1 MPQEKNKIA
10 DIGTSKIA
18 SDSYDV
24 DNIYLTDEGWV
35 YRHFKSTDGSRY
47 WDEIIVAGEVP
58 SGDSPQATNPPKL
71 GTVENP
77 PFETGD
83 GAKDYEYSSHI
94 DSATGDVIDK
104 IETEGGGN
112 GVGDGV
118 TEPVTDIGD
127 LSGTAPTGNLFKGVP
142 YTYTVVADNDA
153 EGGINY
159 DWTAPGGVFG
169 VGGHLG
175 VKSVDITWGQA
186 GQKTVTVTATK
197 AGASDSPVTKSYVET
212 VGEYTLGTA
221 SLVGDA
227 FDVALDLGVK
237 PIASCRLEGN
247 NVMDETYAWTVTS
260 GDASKIVFEPD
271 ATGSDVLV
279 EINAVGTYEL
289 TCTVSSV
296 DAAGVSGDENSPVV
310 ASRNIEVYDPVISS
324 TGAATLSGTF
334 EVGETISIDA
344 IATFSGGLEPIVY
357 EYQWQ
362 MSDDQSVWEGFE
374 SPYTQYD
381 PATVLDNSPTKNLTG
396 VVEGK
401 YIRLQQRATDAAG
414 TVKIAQGTQYG
425 PVTAP

>member
-24 DNIYLTDEGWV
+24 DNIYLTEEGWV

-71 GTVENP
+71 GTVADP
-77 PFETGD
+77 AYLTGD

-118 TEPVTDIGD
+118 TEPTSDIGD
-127 LSGTAPTGNLFKGVP
+127 LSGTAPTGNLFKGVS

-153 EGGINY
+153 EGGITY

-169 VGGHLG
+169 VGGHNG

-212 VGEYTLGTA
+212 VGAYTLGTV
-221 SLVGDA
+221 SLIGDGFNNPFA
-227 FDVALDLGVK
+227 TNVSPIVSARLD
-237 PIASCRLEGN
+237 GN
-247 NVMDETYAWTVTS
+247 NVLDEDYLWSVTS
-260 GDASKIVFEPD
+260 GDASAVTFEPGNNVPD
-271 ATGSDVLV
+271 AIISVST
-279 EINAVGTYEL
+279 AGTYEL
-289 TCTVSSV
+289 TCTVSSGSV
-296 DAAGVSGDENSPVV
+296 AGAAGDENSPITV
-310 ASRNIEVYDPVISS
+310 SRNITV
-324 TGAATLSGTF
+324 T
-334 EVGETISIDA
+334 
-344 IATFSGGLEPIVY
+344 
-357 EYQWQ
+357 
-362 MSDDQSVWEGFE
+362 
-374 SPYTQYD
+374 
-381 PATVLDNSPTKNLTG
+381 PAS
-396 VVEGK
+396 
-401 YIRLQQRATDAAG
+401 
-414 TVKIAQGTQYG
+414 
-425 PVTAP
+425 